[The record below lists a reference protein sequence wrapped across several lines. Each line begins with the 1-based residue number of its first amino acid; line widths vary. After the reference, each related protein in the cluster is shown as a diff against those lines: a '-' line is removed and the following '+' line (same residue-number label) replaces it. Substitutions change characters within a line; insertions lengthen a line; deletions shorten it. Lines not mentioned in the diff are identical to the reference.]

1 MTSSES
7 DVHAFVIRARREPR
21 EIPGAA
27 PEWRFWIE
35 HLPGEEQQYF
45 RDFADVLRFI
55 ARYLPEPVMRTAR
68 GSQQPE

>member
-1 MTSSES
+1 MTSPEP

-21 EIPGAA
+21 EIAGAT

-35 HLPGEEQQYF
+35 HLPGGEQHHY

-55 ARYLPEPVMRTAR
+55 ARYLPEPALR
-68 GSQQPE
+68 GGDRLRRD